1 MSHTPITLKE
11 IEKFEVKTKNLQQA
25 RHLQQ
30 LKVLLPSL
38 PPYVFKYF
46 QRNRKRS
53 ATTLFNYSNDYKL
66 FFNFLLD
73 NSWVLEQFEKLN
85 VQINSPADIPFSILA
100 DLPLQEAEEFQ
111 GYLEGKYEPRTVNRR
126 ISALKSLFNYLT
138 QKSED
143 PITKEPFF
151 YRNVFAK
158 IETTKVSTDPVKRA
172 DSFEQKIYKGNED
185 LRFLDFVA
193 AEYEKSLSTIQLRF
207 FLRDKY
213 RDLAILSLFL
223 GSGLRLS
230 ELTFLQ
236 LEDINFEENLL
247 GVYRK
252 GQSGKVYVTVNPRSM
267 DELKEYLH
275 TRTENYGCAADEKH
289 VFFTRYKGSYSP
301 LSTRSIQDLVEKYS
315 KAFNANKRL
324 TPHKLRHTF
333 ATKHWTANKDLIG
346 LQTQLG
352 HTSSEI
358 TSSYTHVG
366 KDKQHK
372 NLENM
377 DKLED

>member
-1 MSHTPITLKE
+1 MCHDNKTLRE
-11 IEKFEVKTKNLQQA
+11 IANYEVKTKNLQQEK
-25 RHLQQ
+25 HLQQ

-46 QRNRKRS
+46 QKNRKRS
-53 ATTLFNYSNDYKL
+53 ATTLFNYANDYKL
-66 FFNFLLD
+66 FFKFLA
-73 NSWVLEQFEKLN
+73 NNAWVLDTLEKDYVLP
-85 VQINSPADIPFSILA
+85 VDIPISILS
-100 DLPLQEAEEFQ
+100 DLPLEEAEEFQ
-111 GYLEGKYEPRTVNRR
+111 GYLDGKFEQRTVNRR
-126 ISALKSLFNYLT
+126 ISSLKSLFNYLT

-143 PITKEPFF
+143 PITKEPYF

-185 LRFLDFVA
+185 LRFLDFIA
-193 AEYEKSLSTIQLRF
+193 TDYEKSLSPTKLRY
-207 FLRDKY
+207 FLRDKN

-230 ELTFLQ
+230 ELAFLQ
-236 LEDINFEENLL
+236 LEDINFEENSL
-247 GVYRK
+247 GVFRK
-252 GQSGKVYVTVNPRSM
+252 GHTGKVHVTVNPRAM

-275 TRTENYGCAADEKH
+275 TRSENYGCANDEKH
-289 VFFTRYKGSYSP
+289 VFFTKYKGSFSP
-301 LSTRSIQDLVEKYS
+301 FSTRSIQDLVEKYS
-315 KAFNANKRL
+315 KAFNVNKRL

-366 KDKQHK
+366 KEKQHK

>member
-1 MSHTPITLKE
+1 MSHTSKTLKD
-11 IEKFEVKTKNLQQA
+11 IELFEVKTKNLQQEK
-25 RHLQQ
+25 HLQQ
-30 LKVLLPSL
+30 LKMLLPSL

-46 QRNRKRS
+46 QKNRKRS
-53 ATTLFNYSNDYKL
+53 VTTLFNYANDYKL
-66 FFNFLLD
+66 FFNFLAD
-73 NSWVLEQFEKLN
+73 NNWVLEHLN
-85 VQINSPADIPFSILA
+85 IDSISPVDIPTSVLA
-100 DLPLQEAEEFQ
+100 ELPLNEAEEFQ
-111 GYLEGKYEPRTVNRR
+111 GYLDGKYEQRTVNRR
-126 ISALKSLFNYLT
+126 ISALKSLFNFLT
-138 QKSED
+138 QKYED
-143 PITKEPFF
+143 PITKEPYF

-158 IETTKVSTDPVKRA
+158 IETTKVSSDPVKRA

-193 AEYEKSLSTIQLRF
+193 AEYEKTLSPIKLRY
-207 FLRDKY
+207 FLRDKN

-230 ELTFLQ
+230 ELAFLQ
-236 LEDINFEENLL
+236 IEDINFEENSL
-247 GVYRK
+247 GVFRK
-252 GQSGKVYVTVNPRSM
+252 GHSSKVQVTVNPRAM

-275 TRTENYGCAADEKH
+275 TRVENYGCAPDEKH
-289 VFFTRYKGSYSP
+289 VFFTKYNGSYSP
-301 LSTRSIQDLVEKYS
+301 LSTRTIQDLVVKYS
-315 KAFNANKRL
+315 KAFNVNKRL

-358 TSSYTHVG
+358 TSSYTHIG

-377 DKLED
+377 DKIED

>member
-1 MSHTPITLKE
+1 MHHISKTLKD
-11 IEKFEVKTKNLQQA
+11 IEQFEVKTKNLQQEK
-25 RHLQQ
+25 HLHQ
-30 LKVLLPSL
+30 LKALLPSL

-46 QRNRKRS
+46 QNNRKRS
-53 ATTLFNYSNDYKL
+53 ATTLFNYANDYKL
-66 FFNFLLD
+66 FFNFLAD
-73 NSWVLEQFEKLN
+73 NTWVLDKLDKD
-85 VQINSPADIPFSILA
+85 VISPVDIPISILA
-100 DLPLQEAEEFQ
+100 ELPLEEAEEYQ
-111 GYLEGKYEPRTVNRR
+111 GYLDGKYEPRTVNRR

-143 PITKEPFF
+143 PITKEPYF

-158 IETTKVSTDPVKRA
+158 IETTKVSSDPAKRA
-172 DSFEQKIYKGNED
+172 DSFEHNIYKGNED

-193 AEYEKSLSTIQLRF
+193 AEYEKSLSPIQLRF
-207 FLRDKY
+207 FQRDKY

-252 GQSGKVYVTVNPRSM
+252 GQSGKVYVTVSPRAM

-275 TRTENYGCAADEKH
+275 TRAENYGCATDEKH
-289 VFFTRYKGSYSP
+289 VFFTKYKGSYSP

-315 KAFNANKRL
+315 KAFNVNKRL

-366 KDKQHK
+366 KEKQHK
-372 NLENM
+372 NLGNM
-377 DKLED
+377 DELEE